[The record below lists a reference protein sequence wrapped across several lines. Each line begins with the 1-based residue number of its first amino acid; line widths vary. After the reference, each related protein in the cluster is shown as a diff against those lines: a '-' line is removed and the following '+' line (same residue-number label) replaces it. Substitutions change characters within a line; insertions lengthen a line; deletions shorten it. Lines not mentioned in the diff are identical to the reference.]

1 MSRFTFNTIG
11 LFTTDNRKV
20 VDFYCNIFGFE
31 TEWNG
36 TDIDVEM
43 HLDPSKNAGQTMRIL
58 LFPREHIELMTKQ
71 RFTYPSGTNG
81 TMELSFDVPTFA
93 DVDKEYARAVSMG
106 AAPIFPPTTMPWD
119 QRTSNIAD
127 PEGNLIEISSFC
139 EE

>member
-1 MSRFTFNTIG
+1 MALGPWGRFAC
-11 LFTTDNRKV
+11 K
-20 VDFYCNIFGFE
+20 
-31 TEWNG
+31 EWG

-43 HLDPSKNAGQTMRIL
+43 HLAPSKNAGQTMRIL
-58 LFPREHIELMTKQ
+58 LFPREHIEQMTKQ

-119 QRTSNIAD
+119 QRTSYIAA
-127 PEGNLIEISSFC
+127 PEGNSIEISSFC